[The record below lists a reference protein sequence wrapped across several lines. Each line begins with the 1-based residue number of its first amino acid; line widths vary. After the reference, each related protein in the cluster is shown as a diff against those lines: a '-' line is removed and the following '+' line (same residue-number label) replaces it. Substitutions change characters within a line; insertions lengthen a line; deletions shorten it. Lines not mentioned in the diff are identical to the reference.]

1 MFKLL
6 VFAGTTEG
14 RTLLQALSKA
24 KSRDGLE
31 VFACVATDYGK
42 DLLPQ
47 DYPHI
52 HIMAGRRNEGEIVD
66 LIEAE
71 AIQCVID
78 TTHPY
83 ARIVTEN
90 IQGACAKTGCAYLRV
105 VRAAGGVTGQEENS
119 AQEGNARRNESPC
132 LFFESHEEVVAY
144 LSQTTGTVF
153 MTIGSKE
160 LAAYTALPEYKERLF
175 IRVLPMTEVLESC
188 FKLGFQG
195 RQLAAMQGPFSYS
208 LNLSMLEQVG
218 AKFLVTKHSGDAG
231 GFGEKLQAAADAG
244 VTVLV
249 IGRQEEE
256 GLSVEETLNH
266 LTAQYG
272 LSFEAETEEPGRWF
286 PLFTNI
292 SGKQVVVFGGGKIAK
307 RRIFTFVRFDCK
319 VKVVARE
326 ALPELAELAEAG
338 KIELLLKAYE
348 PADLAGA
355 DIVLGATN
363 KPEINEEIHA
373 ACKERGILVNVANNK
388 EKSDFYFPG
397 LIRKDGLTIGVTAEG
412 KDHALA
418 KRATRAISNLDFLK
432 GE

>member
-6 VFAGTTEG
+6 IFAGTTEG

-24 KSRDGLE
+24 AHKEALT

-47 DYPHI
+47 DDPHV
-52 HIMAGRRNEGEIVD
+52 HIMAGRRSEQEMVD
-66 LIEAE
+66 LIEQE
-71 AIQCVID
+71 GIQCVID

-83 ARIVTEN
+83 ARVVTEN
-90 IQGACAKTGCAYLRV
+90 IQEACRKTGCAYLRV
-105 VRAAGGVTGQEENS
+105 VRTGGDGITAGQGRDGQKGEI
-119 AQEGNARRNESPC
+119 PC
-132 LFFESHEEVVAY
+132 LFFESHEEVVHY
-144 LSQTTGTVF
+144 LSQTTGKVF

-160 LAAYTALPEYKERLF
+160 LAAYTALPDYKERLF
-175 IRVLPMTEVLESC
+175 VRVLPMAEVLESC

-218 AKFLVTKHSGDAG
+218 AKFLVTKYSGDPG
-231 GFGEKLQAAADAG
+231 GYAEKLQAAATAR
-244 VTVLV
+244 VTALV

-256 GLSVEETLNH
+256 GLSVEETLNY
-266 LTAQYG
+266 LTDRYG
-272 LSFEAETEEPGRWF
+272 LCFEEGTEEPGVWF

-292 SGKQVVVFGGGKIAK
+292 SGKQIVVFGGGKIAK
-307 RRIFTFVRFDCK
+307 RRILTFARFDCK
-319 VKVVARE
+319 VKVVSKD
-326 ALPELAELAEAG
+326 ALPDIAELAEAG
-338 KIELLLKAYE
+338 KIQLHLKAYE

-355 DIVLGATN
+355 DIVLAATN

-373 ACKERGILVNVANNK
+373 RCKEKGIIVNVANNK

-412 KDHALA
+412 KNHGLA
-418 KRATRAISNLDFLK
+418 KRATRAILNLDFLK